1 MKKSLLSLLLLTGA
15 LSVSTLASCGET
27 SSSVSSTGNTT
38 SSSTSSSSSSSS
50 SSTSVDADTIS
61 EGTWDADAKVAT
73 GTYQYAAYGNKYG
86 VKVSLKIDTATN
98 KITEATFEDSS
109 EGAHN
114 LTPSWGQSDAAWP
127 AGGKEQQEAYD
138 ALKGNLDAY
147 EGYNVWVAKGL
158 TDGITEE
165 SSKDSFLQIVTG
177 ATQTNGRFAKA
188 VNLAVTSYI
197 ETAGVKTLG
206 EIGYDT
212 SYLPADLGSY
222 KKYTGEASYKSQWGT
237 GGYGSVV
244 TIYVDSDN
252 KIQYVQVEEPTT
264 EGYHNI
270 TPSWNAD
277 NHVDPVDAAAT
288 ALTYYRSGKL
298 LTEALKGQAVAD
310 VQKALSTLP
319 ELTAN
324 GDNVDTV
331 GENTPASYQ
340 VVTNATQTN
349 ARNASA
355 LKKAVEQAVTAAAK

>member
-50 SSTSVDADTIS
+50 SSTSVNADEIS

-73 GTYQYAAYGNKYG
+73 GTYQYVNWGSKYG

-109 EGAHN
+109 EDAHN
-114 LTPSWGQSDAAWP
+114 MTPSDVWSGHD
-127 AGGKEQQEAYD
+127 QQHADYEAL
-138 ALKGNLDAY
+138 AGNLDAY
-147 EGYNVWVAKGL
+147 EGYNVWVAKA
-158 TDGITEE
+158 ITEGVTWEE
-165 SSKDSFLQIVTG
+165 STKGDSLQIVAG

-197 ETAGVKTLG
+197 ETAKVTKLG

-264 EGYHNI
+264 EGYHNM
-270 TPSWNAD
+270 TPSWDAD
-277 NHVDPVDAAAT
+277 NKVDPVDAAAT
-288 ALTYYRSGKL
+288 ALSYYRSGKL
-298 LTEALKGQAVAD
+298 LTEVLKGQAVKD

-324 GDNVDTV
+324 GDNVTTV
-331 GENTPASYQ
+331 GENTPTAYQ

-349 ARNASA
+349 GRNATA

>member
-38 SSSTSSSSSSSS
+38 SSSTSSSSSSS
-50 SSTSVDADTIS
+50 TSADADEIS
-61 EGTWDADAKVAT
+61 EGSWDADAKVAT
-73 GTYQYAAYGNKYG
+73 GTYQYVAWGNKYG

-114 LTPSWGQSDAAWP
+114 LTPSWGQSDAEWP

-158 TDGITEE
+158 TEGVDENTSKTENTM
-165 SSKDSFLQIVTG
+165 QIVAG
-177 ATQTNGRFAKA
+177 ATQTNGRFSKA

-197 ETAGVKTLG
+197 ETAKVTKLG

-222 KKYTGEASYKSQWGT
+222 KTYTGEASYKSQWGT

-252 KIQYVQVEEPTT
+252 KIQYVQVKEPTT

-270 TPSWNAD
+270 TPSWDAD
-277 NHVDPVDAAAT
+277 NKVDPIDAAAT

-298 LTEALKGQAVAD
+298 LTEALKGQAVKD
-310 VQKALSTLP
+310 VQQALSTLP

-324 GDNVDTV
+324 GDNVTTV
-331 GENTPASYQ
+331 GEKTPTAYQ

-349 ARNASA
+349 GRNATA
-355 LKKAVEQAVTAAAK
+355 LKKAVEQAVTAATK

>member
-50 SSTSVDADTIS
+50 SSTSANADAIS

-86 VKVSLKIDTATN
+86 VKVLLTIDTTTN
-98 KITEATFEDSS
+98 IITQATFKDSS

-114 LTPSWGQSDAAWP
+114 LTPSWGEG
-127 AGGKEQQEAYD
+127 AGSAQKEDYD
-138 ALKGNLDAY
+138 ALNGNLAAY
-147 EGYNVWVAKGL
+147 TNLNVWVAKGL
-158 TDGITEE
+158 TDGITED
-165 SSKDSFLQIVTG
+165 SSKDSFLQIVAG

-197 ETAGVKTLG
+197 ETAKVTKLG

-212 SYLPADLGSY
+212 SYLPKDLGSY
-222 KKYTGEASYKSQWGT
+222 KKYTGEASYASQWGS

-244 TIYVDSDN
+244 TVYVDSDN

-264 EGYHNI
+264 EGYHNM
-270 TPSWNAD
+270 TPSWTAD
-277 NHVDPVDAAAT
+277 NKKDPVDAAAT
-288 ALTYYRSGKL
+288 ALSYYRSGKL
-298 LTEALKGQAVAD
+298 LTEVLKGQAVAD
-310 VQKALSTLP
+310 VQKALATLP

-324 GDNVDTV
+324 GDNVTTV
-331 GENTPASYQ
+331 GENTPTAYQ

-349 ARNASA
+349 GRNATA
-355 LKKAVEQAVTAAAK
+355 LKKAVEQAVKAAAK

>member
-50 SSTSVDADTIS
+50 SSTSVDADAIS

-73 GTYQYAAYGNKYG
+73 GTYQYASWGNKYG
-86 VKVSLKIDTATN
+86 VKVSLTIDTDTN
-98 KITEATFEDSS
+98 IITKASFEDSS

-114 LTPSWGQSDAAWP
+114 MTPSNVWTGHD
-127 AGGKEQQEAYD
+127 QQHADYEAL
-138 ALKGNLDAY
+138 AGNLAAY
-147 EGYNVWVAKGL
+147 TNLNVWVAKGL
-158 TDGITEE
+158 TDGITET
-165 SSKDSFLQIVTG
+165 SSKDSFLQIVAG

-197 ETAGVKTLG
+197 ETAKVTKLG

-222 KKYTGEASYKSQWGT
+222 KKYTGEASYASQWGS

-244 TIYVDSDN
+244 TVYVDSEN

-264 EGYHNI
+264 EGYHNM
-270 TPSWNAD
+270 TPSWTAD
-277 NHVDPVDAAAT
+277 NKKDPVNAAAT
-288 ALTYYRSGKL
+288 ALSYYRSGKL
-298 LTEALKGQAVAD
+298 LTEVLKGQAVTD
-310 VQKALSTLP
+310 VQKALANLP

-324 GDNVDTV
+324 GDNVTTV
-331 GENTPASYQ
+331 GENTPTAYQ

-349 ARNASA
+349 GRNATA
-355 LKKAVEQAVTAAAK
+355 LKKAVDQAVKAAAK

>member
-50 SSTSVDADTIS
+50 SSTSVNADEIS
-61 EGTWDADAKVAT
+61 EGKWDADAKVAT
-73 GTYQYAAYGNKYG
+73 GTYQYVEWGNKYG
-86 VKVSLKIDTATN
+86 VKVSLNIDTATN
-98 KITEATFEDSS
+98 IITKATFEDSS

-114 LTPSWGQSDAAWP
+114 MTPSDVWKDH
-127 AGGKEQQEAYD
+127 EQQHADYEAL
-138 ALKGNLDAY
+138 AGNLAAY
-147 EGYNVWVAKGL
+147 TNLNVWVAKGL
-158 TDGITEE
+158 TDGITEA
-165 SSKDSFLQIVTG
+165 SSKDSFLQIVAG

-197 ETAGVKTLG
+197 ETAKVTTLG

-212 SYLPADLGSY
+212 SYLPKDLGSY

-244 TIYVDSDN
+244 SIYLDNDN

-264 EGYHNI
+264 EGYHNM

-277 NHVDPVDAAAT
+277 NKVDPVDAAAT
-288 ALTYYRSGKL
+288 ALSYYRSGKL
-298 LTEALKGQAVAD
+298 LTEVLKGQAVTD

-324 GDNVDTV
+324 GDNVTTV
-331 GENTPASYQ
+331 GENTPTAYQ

-349 ARNASA
+349 GRNATA